1 MEPSRGARTPWV
13 VATVEPWP
21 KREGLTAKLAPLLDA
36 LPGDCRVVAPRTP
49 ASDGRLRTLARA
61 AKATVNGQV
70 MIHPDLT
77 VERVLPRLAPHLE
90 EDDPPFVHLDTI
102 GTAHLAQ
109 PLREMMA
116 ARGYHPPIVLSI
128 NDSYSLLRSGTPRRP
143 APLHQL
149 EVAHL
154 RRVERH
160 VYAAADVV
168 DVVSPV
174 DAAYL
179 RELAPGLPLR
189 VLPLGRPPLGP
200 PRDPAEPREI
210 DLLLFGAA
218 PGLVGFLQ
226 LGMPHLDP
234 SSVVAMIGPEPPAAA
249 RPLMAAYGVEH
260 LGFVD
265 DPAIVVR
272 SANVVLAPSQQRS
285 GTPNKAL
292 EAMAQQVAVV
302 GGRCLYGVEG
312 YIHEVHGLS
321 YDDPADLGRG
331 VRALLDDPARRAGL
345 AAAGRALVEERLDW
359 DGVAARYLAT
369 LPRTDVGR

>member
-1 MEPSRGARTPWV
+1 V

-21 KREGLTAKLAPLLDA
+21 KREGITAKLAPLLDA
-36 LPGDCRVVAPRTP
+36 MPDSCRVIAPRSP
-49 ASDGRLRTLARA
+49 ASGGRARALSRAARA
-61 AKATVNGQV
+61 AVAGRVLV
-70 MIHPDLT
+70 HPDLT
-77 VERVLPRLAPHLE
+77 AERVLPRLAAHLE

-116 ARGYHPPIVLSI
+116 ERGHHPPIVLSI
-128 NDSYSLLRSGTPRRP
+128 NDSYSLLRSDTPRRP
-143 APLHQL
+143 GPLHRL

-160 VYAAADVV
+160 VYADADVV

-179 RELAPGLPLR
+179 RDLVPRVPVR
-189 VLPLGRPPLGP
+189 VLPLGRPTLGA
-200 PRDPAEPREI
+200 PRDPEEPATI

-218 PGLVGFLQ
+218 PGLVPFLEHG
-226 LGMPHLDP
+226 LPRLDP

-249 RPLMAAYGVEH
+249 RPLMARYGVEH

-265 DPAIVVR
+265 DPAVVIR
-272 SANVVLAPSQQRS
+272 SANVVLAPSPQRA

-302 GGRCLYGVEG
+302 GGRCLHGIEG
-312 YIHEVHGLS
+312 YENGVHGLS
-321 YDDPADLGRG
+321 YDDPADLGLG
-331 VRALLDDPARRAGL
+331 VRSLLDDPARRATL
-345 AAAGRALVEERLDW
+345 ALAGRTLVEQRLDW
-359 DGVAARYLAT
+359 PGVAARYLAT
-369 LPRTDVGR
+369 LPQTDARR

>member
-1 MEPSRGARTPWV
+1 V

-21 KREGLTAKLAPLLDA
+21 KRGGITAKLAPLLDA
-36 LPGDCRVVAPRTP
+36 LRGPCRVVAPRTP

-61 AKATVNGQV
+61 ARATVAGQV
-70 MIHPDLT
+70 MVHPDLT
-77 VERVLPRLAPHLE
+77 PERVRPRLAPQLE

-102 GTAHLAQ
+102 GTAHLAR

-116 ARGYHPPIVLSI
+116 ARGFHPPIVLSI
-128 NDSYSLLRSGTPRRP
+128 NDSYSLLRSGTPRRG
-143 APLHQL
+143 APLHRL

-160 VYAAADVV
+160 VYADADVV
-168 DVVSPV
+168 DVVSPA

-179 RELAPGLPLR
+179 HDLAPGLPIR
-189 VLPLGRPPLGP
+189 VLPLGRPPLDP
-200 PRDPAEPREI
+200 PRDPDEPGEI

-218 PGLVGFLQ
+218 PGLVAFLAHG
-226 LGMPHLDP
+226 LPHLER

-249 RPLMAAYGVEH
+249 RPLMARYGVEH
-260 LGFVD
+260 RGFVD
-265 DPAIVVR
+265 DPAAVLR

-302 GGRCLYGVEG
+302 GGRCLYGIEG
-312 YIHEVHGLS
+312 YINEVHGLS
-321 YDDPADLGRG
+321 YDDPAGLGRG
-331 VRALLDDPARRAGL
+331 VRALLDDPARRASL
-345 AAAGRALVEERLDW
+345 ALAGRALVEQRLDW
-359 DGVAARYLAT
+359 AGVAARYVAT
-369 LPRTDVGR
+369 LPRTDVRS